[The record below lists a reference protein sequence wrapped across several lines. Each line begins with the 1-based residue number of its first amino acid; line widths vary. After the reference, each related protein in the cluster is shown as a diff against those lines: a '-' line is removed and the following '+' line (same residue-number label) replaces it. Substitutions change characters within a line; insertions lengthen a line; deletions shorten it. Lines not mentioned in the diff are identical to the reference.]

1 MIKYKVYT
9 EQWSVEFLKE
19 TDAINYQSVNGGNLI
34 SIEEEILENND
45 KIVPN
50 EVSLWKIK
58 AKLKLLGFDQKI
70 NEIINNLE
78 EPQKTIL
85 LTAWEYAYV
94 IDRWSNTTIF
104 LQNELKLTPNEID
117 QIFIEANE
125 ISI

>member
-19 TDAINYQSVNGGNLI
+19 TDAIKYQSVNGGNLI

-104 LQNELKLTPNEID
+104 LQNELKLTPNEVD